1 MQELTTPPELD
12 CRTPVAHRGGVL
24 CESARWQGLPTFVKT
39 LVVDDVETR
48 GRFEHECRVLA
59 GLDHPGIVPLLAATS
74 SQMIFPF
81 VEGGTLRDRLE
92 LGPLN
97 PDESTAVA
105 LGLLDSVGYLHR
117 QGVTHHDLKP
127 ENILLGGGELSREAV
142 RVIDFGMSHARRL
155 PQDIYSGTR
164 MGTPHF
170 MAPEQF
176 YGVRGDPRSD
186 LYSVGALL
194 FDCLAGY
201 PPFEDALGWLAG
213 IHSDRAPWPGP
224 DVLRPI
230 MAAALSRDLAE
241 RPASAPDMQ
250 RALEAARRQLGL
262 PPAPW
267 TCAPDPRR
275 GRTTCH

>member
-1 MQELTTPPELD
+1 
-12 CRTPVAHRGGVL
+12 VAHRGGVL
-24 CESARWQGLPTFVKT
+24 CESARWKGLPIFVKT
-39 LVVDDVETR
+39 LLVDDAQTR
-48 GRFEHECRVLA
+48 DRFSHEARVLA
-59 GLDHPGIVPLLAATS
+59 TLNHRGVVPLLAVTS

-92 LGPLN
+92 RGPLN

-105 LGLLDSVGYLHR
+105 LGLLDSVGYLHS

-127 ENILLGGGELSREAV
+127 ENILLGGGRLSREAV
-142 RVIDFGMSHARRL
+142 RVIDFGMSHARSL
-155 PQDIYSGTR
+155 PQDIHSGTR

-213 IHSDRAPWPGP
+213 IHGDRAPWPGP
-224 DVLRPI
+224 DVLHPI
-230 MAAALSRDLAE
+230 MAAALSRDLAD
-241 RPASAPDMQ
+241 RPTSARGMQ
-250 RALEAARRQLGL
+250 RALEAARQQLGL
-262 PPAPW
+262 PPAP
-267 TCAPDPRR
+267 CACAVV
-275 GRTTCH
+275 GRPGSTTCH